1 MKRNKII
8 AFTLASALTF
18 GVAIP
23 TSFAAPSQSEVN
35 EAKSKIT
42 KLSSELDTMQSQLAK
57 DTEKMENIQFDI
69 DKKQS
74 DIDKLGKEL
83 DQSRDTLSRRMRI
96 NYKMGHENFFTIILG
111 STDFNDL
118 VNRIYIMDKVS
129 SQDEKSIQKV
139 TDLENKMQ
147 TEMSELKQKEEA
159 QKSQLQATQAKV
171 ATYDAKVKEARE
183 YYNKLD
189 KELKAEIERK
199 AKAEEERRRREQE
212 EAHNNQQ
219 PSDTGGGSISDIVKP
234 KPKPKPKPNVPSG
247 GGLATV
253 YAQLGKPYVWGATGP
268 NSFDCSGLVCY
279 AYGYKHGRTT
289 YSMIASLK
297 ASGRWKSVDQL
308 QPGDLIFPHSGH
320 VGVYIG
326 NGQMIHA
333 STPATGVI
341 QTSIWYRGS
350 VLGGG
355 TY

>member
-1 MKRNKII
+1 MKRNKVI
-8 AFTLASALTF
+8 AFTLASVLAF
-18 GVAIP
+18 GVATP
-23 TSFAAPSQSEVN
+23 FAYATPSQSEVDA
-35 EAKSKIT
+35 AKSKIT
-42 KLSSELDTMQSQLAK
+42 KLSDELDSMQSQLAK

-118 VNRIYIMDKVS
+118 VNRIYIMDKIS

-147 TEMSELKQKEEA
+147 TEMGELKQKEDA

-171 ATYDAKVKEARE
+171 ASYDAKVKEARE

-219 PSDTGGGSISDIVKP
+219 PSDIGGGSIADIVNPNP
-234 KPKPKPKPNVPSG
+234 KPKPNPYPNPNPNPNPNPKPDPKPNVPSG

-268 NSFDCSGLVCY
+268 NAFDCSGLVCY
-279 AYGYKHGRTT
+279 AYGYKHGRST
-289 YSMIASLK
+289 YSID
-297 ASGRWKSVDQL
+297 RKSV
-308 QPGDLIFPHSGH
+308 
-320 VGVYIG
+320 V
-326 NGQMIHA
+326 
-333 STPATGVI
+333 
-341 QTSIWYRGS
+341 
-350 VLGGG
+350 
-355 TY
+355 